1 MLWVHADLQMQEH
14 PPFSLISP
22 EIPMSSNDGLMRG
35 NHWIE
40 PLLPGEGRYPR
51 SLLDAAER
59 LPYLAGRLS
68 TLLPAETTDR
78 LGKLLRITDTYYTN
92 LIEGQ
97 HTEPATLAENVKRK
111 SPKEL
116 NRLAIEHM
124 YAQAGFQAVISRMKG
139 AIQWPTLFSPELVIR
154 VHERLFKDV
163 SEADRTLEDGSILV
177 PGQMRSECG
186 RAIRVGNHTAPAPD
200 AVESMMSRMNQRYGQ
215 PQDVRTRLICAMAY
229 HHRLAFVHPFAEGN
243 GRVVRMVTHL
253 QLHYLGMSA
262 PLWSL
267 SRGLAR
273 KQDEYYQRLAGAD
286 QRRRGNLDGRGQLS
300 ESGLCE
306 FIEFMLDVCVEQ
318 MKYMEERLSLAS
330 LQNRVNG
337 AILLSREFDAEDIKP
352 GCARALLILLSQ
364 GKLSWADFIVH
375 TGLGERVAFDQ
386 LKRLIHLKVVE
397 SHNPFLHPGLPFWYA
412 NTLFPDLHMRFRPA

>member
-1 MLWVHADLQMQEH
+1 
-14 PPFSLISP
+14 
-22 EIPMSSNDGLMRG
+22 MSSDDGLMRG
-35 NHWIE
+35 NHWLE
-40 PLLPGEGRYPR
+40 PLLPGEGHYPR

-78 LGKLLRITDTYYTN
+78 LGKLLRITNTYYSN

-97 HTEPATLAENVKRK
+97 HTEPATLAANVKRK

-116 NRLAIEHM
+116 NRLSIEHM
-124 YAQAGFQAVISRMKG
+124 YAQAGFETVISRMKG
-139 AIQWPTLFSPELVIR
+139 AIQWPTMFSPELVLR

-163 SEADRTLEDGSILV
+163 SEAERTLEDGSILV

-200 AVESMMSRMNQRYGQ
+200 AVESMMSRMGQRYGQ
-215 PQDVRTRLICAMAY
+215 PQDLRTRLICVMAY
-229 HHRLAFVHPFAEGN
+229 HHRLAFVHPFADGN

-286 QRRRGNLDGRGQLS
+286 QRRRGDLDGRGQLS
-300 ESGLCE
+300 ERGLCE
-306 FIEFMLDVCVEQ
+306 FIEFMLDVCVDQ
-318 MKYMEERLSLAS
+318 MQYMEEMISLTT
-330 LQNRVNG
+330 LRRRVDT
-337 AILLSREFDAEDIKP
+337 ALLICREFQAAGIKP
-352 GCARALLILLSQ
+352 PCARALHILLAQ
-364 GKLSWADFIVH
+364 GEISRSDFKVC
-375 TGLGERVAFDQ
+375 TGLGERVATDQ
-386 LKRLIHLKVVE
+386 LTRLIQLKVVE
-397 SHNPFLHPGLPFWYA
+397 APTPKSRVLHPGLPIWYA
-412 NTLFPDLHMRFRPA
+412 DTVFPDLHRLFRPA